1 MRILEL
7 RLLPTLAIG
16 RLGGA
21 PTPMDNYEAVVDPA
35 HPLEHRQLIPAE
47 TFEVNTR
54 TGEIVRV
61 FIPKKVRFTEKKL
74 VRPVSPF
81 LEVWARTSATTLVPL
96 TTALLRS
103 NKLSPA
109 DVTWRVHVANIK
121 LTRRTG
127 EDNDRIQAE
136 TGDIDD
142 HSRRE
147 LRGACVNFWKGKY
160 LPLGWVQYIK
170 PNKDFPEIRLRFTP
184 AKGLVYGSSRRRPG
198 SGLRRDPNL
207 ADVLYN
213 GRHANS
219 WLGHSDNQTDPMRT
233 APSPIY
239 AHTPSDRQNSRGY
252 IDDECDGIV
261 EVSLKV
267 GGNVLS
273 AQARIGAGP
282 PHYAPDSFPVR
293 TVADEL
299 EQALYGPVISRS
311 EADPDKVEEI
321 VRRAFETVRLMNTEV
336 LNGND
341 VVKGQANLS
350 SNMPVMDNV
359 DANRAFDPI
368 MAQGLVDNLTLLN
381 LHQIVLTALR
391 SGTAPWITD
400 VLRNYDEVGDLT
412 DVGRRKMPAL
422 MRGAD
427 GRHLALTRRQ
437 IDLIRKVG
445 QGPIFSE
452 RQRPKKGTQVSS
464 KRGRA

>member
-1 MRILEL
+1 
-7 RLLPTLAIG
+7 
-16 RLGGA
+16 
-21 PTPMDNYEAVVDPA
+21 
-35 HPLEHRQLIPAE
+35 
-47 TFEVNTR
+47 
-54 TGEIVRV
+54 
-61 FIPKKVRFTEKKL
+61 
-74 VRPVSPF
+74 
-81 LEVWARTSATTLVPL
+81 
-96 TTALLRS
+96 
-103 NKLSPA
+103 
-109 DVTWRVHVANIK
+109 
-121 LTRRTG
+121 
-127 EDNDRIQAE
+127 
-136 TGDIDD
+136 
-142 HSRRE
+142 
-147 LRGACVNFWKGKY
+147 
-160 LPLGWVQYIK
+160 
-170 PNKDFPEIRLRFTP
+170 
-184 AKGLVYGSSRRRPG
+184 
-198 SGLRRDPNL
+198 
-207 ADVLYN
+207 
-213 GRHANS
+213 
-219 WLGHSDNQTDPMRT
+219 
-233 APSPIY
+233 
-239 AHTPSDRQNSRGY
+239 
-252 IDDECDGIV
+252 V

-341 VVKGQANLS
+341 VVKGQPNLS
-350 SNMPVMDNV
+350 SNMVVMDNV

-368 MAQGLVDNLTLLN
+368 MAPGLVDNLTLLN

>member
-1 MRILEL
+1 
-7 RLLPTLAIG
+7 
-16 RLGGA
+16 
-21 PTPMDNYEAVVDPA
+21 
-35 HPLEHRQLIPAE
+35 
-47 TFEVNTR
+47 
-54 TGEIVRV
+54 
-61 FIPKKVRFTEKKL
+61 
-74 VRPVSPF
+74 
-81 LEVWARTSATTLVPL
+81 
-96 TTALLRS
+96 
-103 NKLSPA
+103 
-109 DVTWRVHVANIK
+109 
-121 LTRRTG
+121 
-127 EDNDRIQAE
+127 
-136 TGDIDD
+136 
-142 HSRRE
+142 
-147 LRGACVNFWKGKY
+147 
-160 LPLGWVQYIK
+160 
-170 PNKDFPEIRLRFTP
+170 
-184 AKGLVYGSSRRRPG
+184 
-198 SGLRRDPNL
+198 
-207 ADVLYN
+207 
-213 GRHANS
+213 
-219 WLGHSDNQTDPMRT
+219 
-233 APSPIY
+233 
-239 AHTPSDRQNSRGY
+239 
-252 IDDECDGIV
+252 V

-341 VVKGQANLS
+341 VVKGQPNLS
-350 SNMPVMDNV
+350 SNMVVMDNV

-368 MAQGLVDNLTLLN
+368 MARGLVDNLTLLN
-381 LHQIVLTALR
+381 LHQNVLTALR

>member
-1 MRILEL
+1 M
-7 RLLPTLAIG
+7 
-16 RLGGA
+16 
-21 PTPMDNYEAVVDPA
+21 
-35 HPLEHRQLIPAE
+35 
-47 TFEVNTR
+47 
-54 TGEIVRV
+54 
-61 FIPKKVRFTEKKL
+61 
-74 VRPVSPF
+74 
-81 LEVWARTSATTLVPL
+81 
-96 TTALLRS
+96 
-103 NKLSPA
+103 
-109 DVTWRVHVANIK
+109 
-121 LTRRTG
+121 
-127 EDNDRIQAE
+127 
-136 TGDIDD
+136 
-142 HSRRE
+142 
-147 LRGACVNFWKGKY
+147 
-160 LPLGWVQYIK
+160 
-170 PNKDFPEIRLRFTP
+170 
-184 AKGLVYGSSRRRPG
+184 
-198 SGLRRDPNL
+198 
-207 ADVLYN
+207 
-213 GRHANS
+213 
-219 WLGHSDNQTDPMRT
+219 
-233 APSPIY
+233 
-239 AHTPSDRQNSRGY
+239 
-252 IDDECDGIV
+252 

-341 VVKGQANLS
+341 VVKGQPNLS
-350 SNMPVMDNV
+350 SNMVVMDNV

-368 MAQGLVDNLTLLN
+368 MARGLVDNLTLLN
-381 LHQIVLTALR
+381 LHQNVLTALR

>member
-1 MRILEL
+1 M
-7 RLLPTLAIG
+7 
-16 RLGGA
+16 
-21 PTPMDNYEAVVDPA
+21 
-35 HPLEHRQLIPAE
+35 
-47 TFEVNTR
+47 
-54 TGEIVRV
+54 
-61 FIPKKVRFTEKKL
+61 
-74 VRPVSPF
+74 
-81 LEVWARTSATTLVPL
+81 
-96 TTALLRS
+96 
-103 NKLSPA
+103 
-109 DVTWRVHVANIK
+109 
-121 LTRRTG
+121 
-127 EDNDRIQAE
+127 
-136 TGDIDD
+136 
-142 HSRRE
+142 
-147 LRGACVNFWKGKY
+147 
-160 LPLGWVQYIK
+160 
-170 PNKDFPEIRLRFTP
+170 
-184 AKGLVYGSSRRRPG
+184 
-198 SGLRRDPNL
+198 
-207 ADVLYN
+207 
-213 GRHANS
+213 
-219 WLGHSDNQTDPMRT
+219 
-233 APSPIY
+233 
-239 AHTPSDRQNSRGY
+239 
-252 IDDECDGIV
+252 

-341 VVKGQANLS
+341 VVKGQPNLS
-350 SNMPVMDNV
+350 SNMVVMDNV

-368 MAQGLVDNLTLLN
+368 MAPGLVDNLTLLN

>member
-61 FIPKKVRFTEKKL
+61 FVPKKVRFTEKKL

-127 EDNDRIQAE
+127 EDNDRIEAE
-136 TGDIDD
+136 TGEISD
-142 HSRRE
+142 HTRRE
-147 LRGACVNFWKGKY
+147 LQGASANFWKGKY

-170 PNKDFPEIRLRFTP
+170 LNKDFPEIRLRFMP

-219 WLGHSDNQTDPMRT
+219 WLGHSDNQIDPMRT

-359 DANRAFDPI
+359 DANRASDPI
-368 MAQGLVDNLTLLN
+368 MARGLVDNLTLLN
-381 LHQIVLTALR
+381 LHQNVLTALR